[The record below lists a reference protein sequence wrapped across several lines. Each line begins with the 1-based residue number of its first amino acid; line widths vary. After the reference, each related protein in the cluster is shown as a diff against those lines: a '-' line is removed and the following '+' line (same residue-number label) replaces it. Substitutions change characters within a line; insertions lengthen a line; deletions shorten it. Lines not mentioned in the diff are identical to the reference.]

1 MGNKFI
7 TSINTETTTTE
18 NGAITYKSSLDKCVD
33 LFFKIGA
40 TRNVKEVERYFTAAM
55 VEDPE
60 VATRI
65 MLYTRDIRK
74 GLGIRN
80 NFRVMLKI
88 FKNIAPKFPEALY
101 AKIVELGYWK
111 DLVHIYNDNDTSST
125 HKYTILRL
133 FDKAIK
139 EGDGLCAKWTPRKGM
154 LFNNL
159 AKFNRLSPKQFRRKI
174 VDLTKVVEQQMCAND
189 WDNIE
194 YSHVPSIAHNRYK
207 SAFARHSYER
217 YSKYLEDLKSGKSNV
232 KINSSVLYP
241 HEIVKNIFRNIK
253 ANTIDINVAV
263 EQWKSL
269 PNLMPENG
277 NIMPMIDVSASMNV
291 EVAANTTAK
300 EVAIGLGLYVAD
312 KNKGAYKDTFMT
324 FSTNPKLIQ
333 LKGNLYQ
340 KVLQIDESNWNMS
353 TNLLSAFDRILAH
366 AVANEVPKEDMPS
379 TLIILSDMEF
389 DRCVCST
396 NKTTMEHIR
405 TKYETAGYDLPN
417 VVFWNIA
424 SRGDNVPVRYNEL
437 GVALVSGFSP
447 NILNAIFNVEEFNPK
462 SIMLNA
468 VMDERYSI

>member
-1 MGNKFI
+1 MGNKF
-7 TSINTETTTTE
+7 TASINAETTTTE

-33 LFFKIGA
+33 LFFKVGA
-40 TRNVKEVERYFTAAM
+40 TRNIDDIKRYFTAAM
-55 VEDPE
+55 TENPE
-60 VATRI
+60 IATRI

-159 AKFNRLSPKQFRRKI
+159 AKLNRLSPKQFRRKI

-194 YSHVPSIAHNRYK
+194 YSHVPSVAHNRYK
-207 SAFARHSYER
+207 SAFARHSYMR
-217 YSKYLEDLKSGKSNV
+217 YNKYLEDLKSGKSNV

-241 HEIVKNIFRNIK
+241 HEIVKNIYRNVR

-277 NIMPMIDVSASMNV
+277 NIMPMIDVSDSMNV
-291 EVAANTTAK
+291 EVAANTTAI

-324 FSTNPKLIQ
+324 FSNKPELVQ
-333 LKGNLYQ
+333 LKGNLYE
-340 KVLQIDESNWNMS
+340 KVLQIDSSSWNMS
-353 TNLLSAFDRILAH
+353 TDLLRAFDKILFH

-405 TKYETAGYDLPN
+405 TKYKTAGYDLPN
-417 VVFWNIA
+417 IVFWNIN

-447 NILNAIFNVEEFNPK
+447 NILSAIFNIEEFSPK

-468 VMDERYSI
+468 IMDERYSI

>member
-1 MGNKFI
+1 
-7 TSINTETTTTE
+7 
-18 NGAITYKSSLDKCVD
+18 
-33 LFFKIGA
+33 
-40 TRNVKEVERYFTAAM
+40 
-55 VEDPE
+55 
-60 VATRI
+60 
-65 MLYTRDIRK
+65 
-74 GLGIRN
+74 
-80 NFRVMLKI
+80 
-88 FKNIAPKFPEALY
+88 
-101 AKIVELGYWK
+101 
-111 DLVHIYNDNDTSST
+111 
-125 HKYTILRL
+125 
-133 FDKAIK
+133 
-139 EGDGLCAKWTPRKGM
+139 
-154 LFNNL
+154 
-159 AKFNRLSPKQFRRKI
+159 
-174 VDLTKVVEQQMCAND
+174 
-189 WDNIE
+189 
-194 YSHVPSIAHNRYK
+194 
-207 SAFARHSYER
+207 
-217 YSKYLEDLKSGKSNV
+217 
-232 KINSSVLYP
+232 
-241 HEIVKNIFRNIK
+241 VKNIYRNVR

-324 FSTNPKLIQ
+324 FSNKPELVQ
-333 LKGNLYQ
+333 LKGNLYE
-340 KVLQIDESNWNMS
+340 KVLQIDSSSWNKN
-353 TNLLSAFDRILAH
+353 TDLLRAFDKILFH
-366 AVANEVPKEDMPS
+366 AVASEVPKEDMPS